1 MALTTAQLVLASAFA
16 LATAV
21 FAAFK
26 SPLVRGF
33 FMIPLSI
40 YLMFVIYAALLEPS
54 LAAALVALAAAAAY
68 AAECAVFY
76 RQLHKWPSA
85 QS

>member
-1 MALTTAQLVLASAFA
+1 MALATAQLVLASAFA
-16 LATAV
+16 LATAI

-33 FMIPLSI
+33 FMIPLTI
-40 YLMFVIYAALLEPS
+40 YFMFIVYAAILAPS

-68 AAECAVFY
+68 AAECVVFY
-76 RQLHKWPSA
+76 RQLQRWPSA

>member
-1 MALTTAQLVLASAFA
+1 MALAAAQLVLASAFA
-16 LATAV
+16 LATAIFIV
-21 FAAFK
+21 FK

-40 YLMFVIYAALLEPS
+40 YFTFIIYAALLEPS
-54 LAAALVALAAAAAY
+54 LAAALLALAAAAAY
-68 AAECAVFY
+68 AAECAILY
-76 RQLHKWPSA
+76 RQLQRWPSA

>member
-16 LATAV
+16 LATAIFIV
-21 FAAFK
+21 FK

-40 YLMFVIYAALLEPS
+40 YFTFIIYAALLEPS

-68 AAECAVFY
+68 AAECVAFY
-76 RQLHKWPSA
+76 RQLQRWPSA